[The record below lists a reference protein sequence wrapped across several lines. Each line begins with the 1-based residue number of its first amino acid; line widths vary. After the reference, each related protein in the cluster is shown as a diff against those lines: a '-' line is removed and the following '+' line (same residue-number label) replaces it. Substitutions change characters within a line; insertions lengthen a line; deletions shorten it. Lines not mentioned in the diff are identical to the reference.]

1 MASIDL
7 RSDPIPSSFFYYL
20 LPAVSGMLVKSL
32 YVLVDSIMVGR
43 GVGADALAALSL
55 TVPFFA
61 LFLALALMIGVG
73 GSALMST
80 QFGRGNYTEGQ
91 AFLH

>member
-55 TVPFFA
+55 TVPF
-61 LFLALALMIGVG
+61 LRCLLPWP
-73 GSALMST
+73 
-80 QFGRGNYTEGQ
+80 
-91 AFLH
+91 